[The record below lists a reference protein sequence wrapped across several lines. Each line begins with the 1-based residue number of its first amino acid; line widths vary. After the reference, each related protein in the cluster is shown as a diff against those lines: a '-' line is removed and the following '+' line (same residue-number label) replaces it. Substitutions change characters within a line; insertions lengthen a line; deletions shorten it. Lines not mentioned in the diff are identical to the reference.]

1 MNKDTTV
8 TQQVRKGYAIEL
20 SMKNLVKDKKF
31 YLFDVYVAGPDTG
44 MTIPTDNT
52 RTLIY
57 DVLVSS
63 KKIIDGGALFFKNKE
78 DAVDVETM
86 IKAYQ
91 DYDEKLCGP
100 FKEGYKPEFK
110 TVKVKGS
117 LKYSDLKK
125 DFLDINN
132 HMDFNLEQDKAK
144 KWLDEYVMK
153 ANEKVDF

>member
-20 SMKNLVKDKKF
+20 SRKNLAKDKKF
-31 YLFDVYVAGPDTG
+31 YLFDVYVAGPDAG
-44 MTIPTDNT
+44 MTIPTDNP

-57 DVLVSS
+57 DTVSVSS
-63 KKIIDGGALFFKNKE
+63 KEIIDDGALFFKNKE

-100 FKEGYKPEFK
+100 FKEGYKLTFK
-110 TVKVKGS
+110 TVKVKS
-117 LKYSDLKK
+117 RLKYSDLKK
-125 DFLDINN
+125 DFLDVNN

-153 ANEKVDF
+153 TNKK